1 MRSLLGSFNVEDPRK
16 MDTEAVAAAKGW
28 YDSEYP
34 RLNHRN
40 GSTRLHQ
47 LLQAL
52 LETPAQD
59 QHVAIVRNAVPT
71 SHPHFT
77 ATGETVCGIL
87 IWRYADSN

>member
-1 MRSLLGSFNVEDPRK
+1 MRSLLGGFNVEDPRK

-28 YDSEYP
+28 YGSDGCLRP
-34 RLNHRN
+34 NDRN
-40 GSTRLHQ
+40 GSIHLHQ

-71 SHPHFT
+71 SHPHFA
-77 ATGETVCGIL
+77 ATGETVRGKL
-87 IWRYADSN
+87 IGH